1 MGCNKE
7 EIELGFS
14 NMSQDDIQTTL
25 RSLFP
30 EEFYRQTQPIIDPNQ
45 PSSSSSSL
53 RSLSTGSPEYSSLI
67 FNIHGTSQPNFPE
80 TLRGVITTMPLVT
93 PNITTSSIHQQ
104 VPQITLSPIHQLPTP
119 ENEQDAI
126 MRAMLYVL
134 TSPTSSTSHQKQ
146 THQNLPYTNPETSSA
161 FKSYRPSLGPN
172 NMSLIGSNIRKQSMM
187 NRSFVFFRKLNL
199 SRMREHIQAT
209 HSNST
214 QVHHMISERRR
225 REKLNENFQ
234 ALRAL
239 LPPKTKKDKASILTS
254 AKETLKSLM
263 VEIEK
268 LSLRN
273 QELVSLVATK
283 ESSTQE
289 TKASFS
295 SNERLNVRV
304 SHIPQSNSSEERMVE
319 LKVNLRGQV
328 SQVDILIGLLEFL
341 KQTQNVS
348 LISMEATQG
357 NALHQLNFTLRI
369 VEGSEWDESSLEEA
383 VRRVVSD
390 LIQWEGDQ

>member
-14 NMSQDDIQTTL
+14 NMSQDDIQKTL

-30 EEFYRQTQPIIDPNQ
+30 EEFCRQTQPIIDPNQ

-53 RSLSTGSPEYSSLI
+53 RSLSTDSPEYSSLI
-67 FNIHGTSQPNFPE
+67 FNIPE
-80 TLRGVITTMPLVT
+80 TLGGIITTMPLVSS
-93 PNITTSSIHQQ
+93 NITT
-104 VPQITLSPIHQLPTP
+104 TSPIHQQMNPSSTHQFNTP

-134 TSPTSSTSHQKQ
+134 TSPTSSTSYQNQ
-146 THQNLPYTNPETSSA
+146 THKNLPYTNPQTNSA
-161 FKSYRPSLGPN
+161 FKRYRPNLGPN
-172 NMSLIGSNIRKQSMM
+172 NMPLKVSNFRRESML
-187 NRSFVFFRKLNL
+187 NRSFVFFRNLNL
-199 SRMREHIQAT
+199 SRMREHIEAT
-209 HSNST
+209 HSSST
-214 QVHHMISERRR
+214 QMHHMISERRR

-239 LPPKTKKDKASILTS
+239 LPPGTKKDKASILTS

-263 VEIEK
+263 VEIEN

-273 QELVSLVATK
+273 QDLVSVVPTK
-283 ESSTQE
+283 ESSTHQK

-295 SNERLNVRV
+295 SNETFNVQV
-304 SHIPQSNSSEERMVE
+304 SHVPQSSSSEERIVE
-319 LKVNLRGQV
+319 FQVNLRGHV
-328 SQVDILIGLLEFL
+328 SQVDILISLLEFL
-341 KQTQNVS
+341 KKTHNVN
-348 LISMEATQG
+348 LISIEATQG

-369 VEGSEWDESSLEEA
+369 VEGSEWDESSFEEA

-390 LIQWEGDQ
+390 LIQWQVDQ